1 MTAEVTRALY
11 DQGNAELRA
20 QALESAVESFSKAI
34 ATDPAYWPALLG
46 LGVAW
51 RLLGRDG
58 EAVGAFE
65 RVLQVEPG
73 HRFALSSL
81 AESLMS
87 LRRYDSA
94 AAIFAQLLAIDPGS
108 RHGPGLLL
116 YARLLSG
123 DWRDVEELIE
133 RCRMGEDRGEEVA
146 EPFSLQAV
154 SVSPEHLQ
162 RCARRYAQ
170 RYYPPRAAG
179 IARPPALRSKVRIG
193 YVSGEFFHHATAI
206 LLTRVLE
213 LHNKARF
220 EIFAFDNGPDDGS
233 ELRQRIASS
242 VDSLVD
248 IRSLTDEQALTAVQ
262 QCSIDILVNLNGY
275 FGRRRQEIFS
285 WRPAPLQVNYLGFPG
300 TLGAPYMDYLIADRI
315 VIPTEHLPFYDEK
328 VVWMPETYQ
337 PNDQRRPIADRSFQ
351 RIDLALPEAAF
362 VFCCFN
368 NTYKILPAMFDVW
381 MRVLERVP
389 GSVLWLLAATETT
402 RANLRGEAARRKV
415 DPSRLVFGATMQSA
429 DHLARLRAA
438 DLFLDTLPYNAHT
451 TGSDALWAGLPVLT
465 CKGSTFPGR
474 VGASLLEAI
483 GLPELVV
490 ESLAD
495 YEERAVHLANH
506 PSELAAI
513 RAKLNQHRLTTPLF
527 DSERYTR
534 HLERAY
540 ESMIARLRAG
550 LPPDHIVVTP
560 EPRGAVS

>member
-1 MTAEVTRALY
+1 MTADVARALY

-20 QALESAVESFSKAI
+20 QALEPAVESFSKALES
-34 ATDPAYWPALLG
+34 DPSYWPALLG

-51 RLLGRDG
+51 RLLGRDA
-58 EAVGAFE
+58 EAVSAFE

-73 HRFALSSL
+73 QRFALASL

-87 LRRYDSA
+87 LRRYA
-94 AAIFAQLLAIDPGS
+94 AAAEAFGKLLTIDPDT
-108 RHGPGLLL
+108 RHGYGLLL

-123 DWRDVEELIE
+123 NWRDVDQLIE
-133 RCRMGEDRGEEVA
+133 RCRTGEDRGEEVA

-154 SVSPEHLQ
+154 SVSPAHLQ
-162 RCARRYAQ
+162 QCARRYAQ
-170 RYYPPRAAG
+170 RYYPPRAAVFD
-179 IARPPALRSKVRIG
+179 RPPPRRKIRIG
-193 YVSGEFFHHATAI
+193 YVSGEFFHQATSI
-206 LLTRVLE
+206 LLTGVLE
-213 LHNKARF
+213 LHDKSTF
-220 EIFAFDNGPDDGS
+220 EVFAFDNGPDDSS
-233 ELRQRIASS
+233 ELRRRIVSS

-248 IRSLTDEQALTAVQ
+248 IRSLTDEQALAAVRE
-262 QCSIDILVNLNGY
+262 CGVDILVNLNGY

-285 WRPAPLQVNYLGFPG
+285 RRAAPLQVNYLGFPG

-315 VIPTEHLPFYDEK
+315 VIPPEHLSFYDEK

-337 PNDQRRPIADRSFQ
+337 PNDRRRPIADRPF
-351 RIDLALPEAAF
+351 RRVDLALPEGAF

-381 MRVLERVP
+381 MRIVERVP
-389 GSVLWLLAATETT
+389 GSVLWLLAANETT
-402 RANLRGEAARRKV
+402 MANLRGEAARRKV
-415 DPSRLVFGATMQSA
+415 DPSRLVFGAVMQSA
-429 DHLARLRAA
+429 DHLARMRAA

-483 GLPELVV
+483 GLPELIE

-495 YEERAVHLANH
+495 YEARAVHLAHH
-506 PSELAAI
+506 PSELAAL
-513 RAKLNQHRLTTPLF
+513 RAKLERNRLTTPLF
-527 DSERYTR
+527 DSKRYTR

-540 ESMIARLRAG
+540 ESMMVRHGAG
-550 LPPDHIVVTP
+550 LPPSHIVVTP
-560 EPRGAVS
+560 EPRAGVS